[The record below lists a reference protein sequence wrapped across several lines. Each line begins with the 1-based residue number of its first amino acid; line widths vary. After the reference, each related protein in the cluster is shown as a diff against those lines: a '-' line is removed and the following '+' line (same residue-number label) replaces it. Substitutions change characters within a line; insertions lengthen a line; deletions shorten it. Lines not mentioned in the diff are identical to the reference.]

1 MAVSTGPTPDLGP
14 GPGPGRGPARQQSPG
29 IRLDG
34 SQSALLKLT
43 RAVLRVTVKVVA
55 VGGIQIEGLSNI
67 PSVGPLLICSNHVSN
82 FDPLVYAAILPRV
95 LHALTK
101 AELYDNAVMRAF
113 LLRCNCIPVRR
124 GSPDR
129 LAVRGA
135 LAVWGALAVLR
146 LGGAL
151 LLFPEGHRALP
162 GNMPQFEP
170 GAGYLALRSGA
181 AVLPCAIWG
190 TEQVL
195 PKRRLVPRRA
205 RLSVRVGEPFRPT
218 GKDSVATSSEI
229 RARVAELLPERY
241 RPSADSD

>member
-34 SQSALLKLT
+34 SQSALLNLT

-55 VGGIQIEGLSNI
+55 VGGVQIEGLSNI

-135 LAVWGALAVLR
+135 LAVLR
-146 LGGAL
+146 SGGAL

-162 GNMPQFEP
+162 GGMLEFEP
-170 GAGYLALRSGA
+170 GAGYLAVRSGA

-229 RARVAELLPERY
+229 RARAAELLPERY

>member
-1 MAVSTGPTPDLGP
+1 MAVSTGPTPDLGQ

-34 SQSALLKLT
+34 SQSALLNLT

-55 VGGIQIEGLSNI
+55 VGGVQIEGLSNI
-67 PSVGPLLICSNHVSN
+67 PSVGPLLS
-82 FDPLVYAAILPRV
+82 
-95 LHALTK
+95 
-101 AELYDNAVMRAF
+101 
-113 LLRCNCIPVRR
+113 CNCIPVRR

-135 LAVWGALAVLR
+135 LAVLR
-146 LGGAL
+146 SGGAL

-162 GNMPQFEP
+162 GGMLEFEP
-170 GAGYLALRSGA
+170 GAGYLALRAGA

-229 RARVAELLPERY
+229 RARAAELLPERY